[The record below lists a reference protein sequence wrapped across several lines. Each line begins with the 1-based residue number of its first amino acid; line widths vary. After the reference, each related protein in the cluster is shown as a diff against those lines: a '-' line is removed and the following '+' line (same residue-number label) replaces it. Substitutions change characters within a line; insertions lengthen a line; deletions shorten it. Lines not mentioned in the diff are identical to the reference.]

1 MSNWM
6 IVQIVVEIA
15 LLVFGLT
22 GLFFAFRE
30 LPEVWN
36 CDKEEDDI
44 SSLHPSS
51 IVYTEGVFDK
61 YQFDIKESNELT
73 KKMIM
78 ADSCDPGF
86 DKTYP
91 LFDYKFLRRND
102 EQIRYH

>member
-1 MSNWM
+1 MSIWM
-6 IVQIVVEIA
+6 IVQIIVEIA

-36 CDKEEDDI
+36 CDKEDEIDDI
-44 SSLHPSS
+44 SSLHP
-51 IVYTEGVFDK
+51 IAIYGGEHFGEKYT
-61 YQFDIKESNELT
+61 NELT